1 MEATPTEHKLTLRPG
16 DFESLSEAL
25 DYAARGETGA
35 NFYNG
40 KGQLESVLPY
50 SLLRDEAVEIA
61 RRLIGLNL
69 PRGSRI
75 ALVAETCPD
84 FLRFFY
90 GCQYAAMVPVPLP
103 ASIHLGG
110 HRAYVAQLR
119 RLLLNCR
126 AQAAIAPPMFMSFL
140 REAAEGLGLVF
151 VGTPEQFAEFPKG
164 GGNIRPSSPDEL
176 AYLQYTS
183 GSTRFPRGVM
193 IPQKTVMSN
202 LASIIRHGV
211 RVRPG
216 DRSMSW
222 LPFYH
227 DMGLVGLVLSS
238 MASQVT
244 VDYLKTRDFGMRP
257 RLWLTIISQNH
268 ATVSFGPP
276 FGYELCVQ
284 RLREDTADQFDLHSW
299 RLAGVGAETIRPEP
313 LSRFADMLAASG
325 FDRKAFT
332 ACYGMAECS
341 LAVSFSPL
349 DLGIQLDTVDA
360 ELLAS
365 QQRAAVL
372 APDFR
377 TRAAKSKHFVKCGFP
392 LPDFEVE
399 VRTGDGRPLPE
410 RHVGTLY
417 VRGPSI
423 MSGYFGEE
431 ALTAEVLSGDGW
443 LNTGDLAYVAEGS
456 VVITGRQKDLII
468 INGRNIWPQDLE
480 YIAESQS
487 EVRTGDASAFS
498 VTAPDGDDKAV
509 VVIECRESDPD
520 IRLELAEKGIEWH
533 FIGNLQ
539 KNKINRILGAFR
551 LIESVD
557 GVKALEHIHKR
568 VDEPVDVFIEIN
580 IGEEKNKS
588 GFTVEG
594 LKKAIPYVAG
604 LAKVNITGLMAVPPY
619 FEDAEKV
626 RPYFSANTSMIFSTV
641 FFPSHISQT
650 SAPSGSSTVMRS
662 AGECTIHV
670 TGGM

>member
-1 MEATPTEHKLTLRPG
+1 MEATPTENTLPLRYG
-16 DFESLSEAL
+16 DFSTLAEAL
-25 DYAARGETGA
+25 DYAAQGETGA

-40 KGQLESVLPY
+40 KGQLEAVLPY
-50 SLLRDEAVEIA
+50 AVLRKEAMDIA
-61 RRLIGLNL
+61 RQLMGLSL
-69 PRGSRI
+69 ERGSRV

-90 GCQYAAMVPVPLP
+90 ACQYAGMVPVPLP

-110 HRAYVAQLR
+110 HKAYVSQLR

-126 AQAAIAPPMFMSFL
+126 AQVAVAPGLFMSFL
-140 REAAEGLGLVF
+140 SEAAEGLPLAF
-151 VGTPEQFAEFPKG
+151 VGTPEQFSDLPRHEVA
-164 GGNIRPSSPDEL
+164 ILPSGPEEL

-193 IPQKTVMSN
+193 ITQKTVMSN
-202 LASIIRHGV
+202 LASIIRDGV
-211 RVRPG
+211 KARPG

-238 MASQVT
+238 MASQVS

-257 RLWLTIISQNH
+257 RLWLTLISQNH

-313 LSRFADMLAASG
+313 LSRFADMLAPSG
-325 FDRKAFT
+325 FDPKAFT

-349 DLGIQLDTVDA
+349 DIGIQLDTVDA
-360 ELLAS
+360 ELLAED
-365 QQRAAVL
+365 QKALAASPGL
-372 APDFR
+372 RHRP
-377 TRAAKSKHFVKCGFP
+377 AKIKSFVNCGFP
-392 LPDFEVE
+392 LPGFEVE
-399 VRTGDGRPLPE
+399 IRNSEGQPVPE

-431 ALTAEVLSGDGW
+431 ALTCDVLSSDGW
-443 LNTGDLAYVAEGS
+443 LNTGDLAYLVDNS

-480 YIAESQS
+480 YIAESQT

-498 VTAPDGDDKAV
+498 VTAPDGEDKAV
-509 VVIECRESDPD
+509 VVIECRESRPAQRTELVTRLQAL
-520 IRLELAEKGIEWH
+520 IRQDLGI
-533 FIGNLQ
+533 
-539 KNKINRILGAFR
+539 
-551 LIESVD
+551 D
-557 GVKALEHIHKR
+557 C
-568 VDEPVDVFIEIN
+568 FIELVPRN
-580 IGEEKNKS
+580 TLPRTTS
-588 GFTVEG
+588 GKLSRSGAKKDFLQRVEDG
-594 LKKAIPYVAG
+594 KTEQPGAIDEIYYLRRKTA
-604 LAKVNITGLMAVPPY
+604 
-619 FEDAEKV
+619 
-626 RPYFSANTSMIFSTV
+626 
-641 FFPSHISQT
+641 
-650 SAPSGSSTVMRS
+650 
-662 AGECTIHV
+662 
-670 TGGM
+670 